1 MSLHAASSH
10 RLAVANTLSYHFS
23 DFGTGGSIQAD
34 GASPSGRLSPAGT
47 DATARLYEPD
57 RAINEQLGRAT
68 GSNGGGW
75 FNLDSLQ
82 TYFDVD
88 TPTVLERSWRTLYP
102 KDDYLNITV
111 NNQPDLYGP
120 FWVPST
126 LVFALFL
133 SSSLSSS
140 IQAYLAGNAYNY
152 DFTAL
157 SVAVTVVYIYSLAVP
172 VAMWAVIRY
181 WAGVDERRPA
191 DLICLY
197 G

>member
-1 MSLHAASSH
+1 MVQISD
-10 RLAVANTLSYHFS
+10 RLLPFV
-23 DFGTGGSIQAD
+23 DFGTSSSIQPD
-34 GASPSGRLSPAGT
+34 ASPSGRLSPAG

-57 RAINEQLGRAT
+57 RAINEQLGRASKT
-68 GSNGGGW
+68 GSGGW
-75 FNLDSLQ
+75 FSLDSLQ

-88 TPTVLERSWRTLYP
+88 TPTVLERAWRTLYP

-140 IQAYLAGNAYNY
+140 IQAYLAGNAYSY

-157 SVAVTVVYIYSLAVP
+157 SVAVTVVYIYALAVP
-172 VAMWAVIRY
+172 IAMWAVIRY

-191 DLICLY
+191 DLVCIY